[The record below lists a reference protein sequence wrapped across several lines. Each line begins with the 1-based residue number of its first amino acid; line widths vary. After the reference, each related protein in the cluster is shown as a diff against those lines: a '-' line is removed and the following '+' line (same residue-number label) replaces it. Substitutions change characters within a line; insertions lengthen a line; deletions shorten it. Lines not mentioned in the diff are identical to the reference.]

1 MRFKNSSDGAAH
13 ATPDGEADFQP
24 RLILA
29 LRVVVVAAI
38 VGGGWWFAASLPPE
52 DSPPSSGNNQTTTL
66 RVNLREENKEDAREE
81 SSSDKRIEPGDLS
94 VKLYPVDVAGV
105 QREFLTERRAGV
117 SFDDFVTRRM
127 AGRTPIEARFD
138 GRGQAT
144 AEVSTGRWWI
154 YASRRRGAEEVMWRL
169 PVNVRGREQD
179 VNLTQQNAYMRTRD
193 F

>member
-1 MRFKNSSDGAAH
+1 MRFKNSNDSVTH
-13 ATPDGEADFQP
+13 TTPEREADFQT

-29 LRVVVVAAI
+29 LRVVVVAVI
-38 VGGGWWFAASLPPE
+38 VGGAWWFAVTLPPE
-52 DSPPSSGNNQTTTL
+52 EASPSSDAKQLTML
-66 RVNLREENKEDAREE
+66 RVNLHDRDKEAANGKSKGD
-81 SSSDKRIEPGDLS
+81 EPSDLS
-94 VKLYPVDVAGV
+94 LKLYPVDVAVV

-127 AGRTPIEARFD
+127 AGRTPIEAHFD
-138 GRGQAT
+138 ERGQAT
-144 AEVSTGRWWI
+144 AEVPAGRWWV

-179 VNLTQQNAYMRTRD
+179 VNLTAQNAYMRTRD

>member
-1 MRFKNSSDGAAH
+1 MLDSE
-13 ATPDGEADFQP
+13 TPHGEADFQP

-38 VGGGWWFAASLPPE
+38 VGGAWWFVATLPPE
-52 DSPPSSGNNQTTTL
+52 ESSPSNDAKQITTL
-66 RVNLREENKEDAREE
+66 RVNLHDANKETV
-81 SSSDKRIEPGDLS
+81 SDKPNGDEPNDLS
-94 VKLYPVDVAGV
+94 VKLYPLDVAVV

-138 GRGQAT
+138 WRRQAT
-144 AEVSTGRWWI
+144 AEVPAGRWWI
-154 YASRRRGAEEVMWRL
+154 YVTQQSDGEEVMWRL

-179 VNLTQQNAYMRTRD
+179 VNLTPQNAYMRTRD